1 MSLTRSQAVNQ
12 LAFMCQINEYPELTN
27 DEISMLIDNNVRS
40 ADWQAN
46 HAYVY
51 GDIVEP
57 VIKNGRYYQCVVA
70 GTSSSASVFPLGYVE
85 YATGI
90 GYIDGGITWADA
102 GPANVERY
110 DLRSAARAGW
120 ILKAAKVSN
129 LINSKDGS
137 QDIQLE
143 ALQKQCLLMAEKYR
157 PLVIY

>member
-27 DEISMLIDNNVRS
+27 DEISMLIDSNVRS

-46 HAYVY
+46 YAYVY

-57 VIKNGRYYQCVVA
+57 VIKNGRYYTCVQA
-70 GTSSSASVFPLGYVE
+70 GTSGTSSVFPIRYTQFCNGV
-85 YATGI
+85 GF
-90 GYIDGGITWADA
+90 IDANLVWMDS

-120 ILKAAKVSN
+120 ILKAAKAAN